1 MHTLRHMISSH
12 TTLPELYVPLHD
24 SSVRP
29 AYLFPKR
36 RSPFRYSTR
45 SVRLC
50 FDVLLDHVSCVSH
63 FSFSNCLR
71 DRSLK
76 QRSHEHKLISF
87 QTTIAISFVCV
98 LYYWPRFAW
107 VDHAIFHISWKYY
120 IYIGACHHHPAFELY
135 RSENSQRQHWPQR
148 YSPSAILACSSRVV
162 CYSQLFILLCM
173 HVSSVS
179 CCLCVLWS
187 ERL

>member
-1 MHTLRHMISSH
+1 MFRF
-12 TTLPELYVPLHD
+12 TTLAYDRHICFQNDDRPFGILRALFDYALMFCWIMCRD
-24 SSVRP
+24 SHS
-29 AYLFPKR
+29 
-36 RSPFRYSTR
+36 
-45 SVRLC
+45 
-50 FDVLLDHVSCVSH
+50 SC
-63 FSFSNCLR
+63 SNCLR

-120 IYIGACHHHPAFELY
+120 IYIGACHHHPAFERY

-162 CYSQLFILLCM
+162 CHSQLFILLCM